1 MGRNGTGT
9 LAGFRRGA
17 IRVRK
22 ILKYK
27 VTEETEIEYK
37 EKMADSTWN
46 VACI

>member
-1 MGRNGTGT
+1 MDKIIAKDRT
-9 LAGFRRGA
+9 GA

-22 ILKYK
+22 IF
-27 VTEETEIEYK
+27 EIEYK